1 MGVFQNVIGVMTALS
16 CLLCLL
22 GMLLPKRRSPPL
34 SLLVSLLVV
43 LAVLSPLQKGGS
55 LLDVSWEELE
65 QELEAQQWE
74 MDAQDQILKLSQRQ
88 LEENIKTLCQ
98 TQLGQEPQQVE
109 VTLTGE
115 GEKIIIGHITL
126 VGIEDSQALRQL
138 LQENYQPQEVVV
150 EET

>member
-1 MGVFQNVIGVMTALS
+1 M
-16 CLLCLL
+16 
-22 GMLLPKRRSPPL
+22 
-34 SLLVSLLVV
+34 
-43 LAVLSPLQKGGS
+43 
-55 LLDVSWEELE
+55 SWEELE

-74 MDAQDQILKLSQRQ
+74 MDAQEQILKLSQRQ
-88 LEENIKTLCQ
+88 LEEDIQTLCQ

-115 GEKIIIGHITL
+115 GEEIIIGRITL